1 MKPLKNIKILDFT
14 RLLPGPL
21 ATNQLADLGA
31 EVIKIERAGHED
43 YVKNQPPFIDGIS
56 TLYHSLNSNKTIR
69 IFDFDSIDDFDQI
82 IKLISESDILIEQY
96 RPGTMK
102 IWNLDYE
109 SVKKINPNI
118 IYISLTGFGQTGE
131 YSFEAGHDINY
142 IALSGILDLNRDKN
156 GKPIIPNF
164 QIADIFGGTMMLQN
178 ACLAAI
184 LERNNSKSSQY
195 IDLSMTHS
203 LMSLLTFPLTQF
215 WGGFDQRELR
225 ILNGGLVNYNT
236 YQCKDGKWIVLGAL
250 ELKFWNKFCFEVLK
264 NEWTANNIFDL
275 SVHIFPI
282 KDLEELFLSRDRDEW
297 SQWALGKSICLSP
310 VLELDEIEKH
320 ILYSGKS
327 LIELDEKVNSTNL
340 KIIKNYLKD

>member
-43 YVKNQPPFIDGIS
+43 YVKNQAPFVDGIS
-56 TLYHSLNSNKTIR
+56 TLYHALNCNKTIEV
-69 IFDFDSIDDFDQI
+69 FDFDSANDFAKLDNL
-82 IKLISESDILIEQY
+82 IKDSDILIEQY

-109 SVKKINPNI
+109 SVKRINPDI
-118 IYISLTGFGQTGE
+118 IYISLTGYGQNGE
-131 YSFEAGHDINY
+131 YSLEAGHDINY
-142 IALSGILDLNRDKN
+142 IGLSGILDLNRDER
-156 GKPIIPNF
+156 GKPILPNF
-164 QIADIFGGTMMLQN
+164 QIADIYGGTMMLQN

-184 LERNNSKSSQY
+184 IERNNSKIGQY

-203 LMSLLTFPLTQF
+203 LMPLLCFPLTQY

-236 YQCKDGKWIVLGAL
+236 YLCKDGKWIVLGAL
-250 ELKFWNKFCFEVLK
+250 ELKFWNKFCSEVSK
-264 NEWTANNIFDL
+264 SEWIVDNIFDL
-275 SVHIFPI
+275 SVHVFPV
-282 KDLEELFLSRDRDEW
+282 KEVEELFLSRDRDEW
-297 SQWALGKSICLSP
+297 SHWSMGKSICLSP
-310 VLELDEIEKH
+310 VLELNEIERH
-320 ILYSGKS
+320 PLYSKNS
-327 LIELDEKVNSTNL
+327 LIEFDKTSNFSAL
-340 KIIKNYLKD
+340 KTIKNYLKD